1 MKTANKNNANNEG
14 EGWFTMAKKILLV
27 DDAAFMRKMIK
38 DTLSKNGYTDLYE
51 AVDGADAVEKFSE
64 INPDLVIMDITMPNM
79 DGLEA
84 LKAIRGKNKDANVV
98 MCSAM
103 GQESMVMDAVR
114 SGAKD
119 FIVKPFKADR
129 VLKTVNSI
137 LGAP

>member
-1 MKTANKNNANNEG
+1 
-14 EGWFTMAKKILLV
+14 MAKRILLV

-38 DTLSKNGYTDLYE
+38 DTLSKNGYSDLHE
-51 AVDGADAVEKFSE
+51 AVDGADAVEKYTE
-64 INPDLVIMDITMPNM
+64 LKPDLVIMDITMPNM

-84 LKAIRGKNKDANVV
+84 LKAIRAKDGGANIV

-119 FIVKPFKADR
+119 FIVKPFKAER
-129 VLKTVNSI
+129 VIKTVTSI
-137 LGAP
+137 LGEP

>member
-1 MKTANKNNANNEG
+1 
-14 EGWFTMAKKILLV
+14 MAKILLV

-51 AVDGADAVEKFSE
+51 AVDGADAVEKFTE
-64 INPDLVIMDITMPNM
+64 LQPDLVIMDITMPNM

-84 LKAIRGKNKDANVV
+84 LKAIRAKDGNANVV

-103 GQESMVMDAVR
+103 GQETMVVDAVR

-119 FIVKPFKADR
+119 FIVKPFKPDR
-129 VLKTVNSI
+129 VLKTVSAI
-137 LGAP
+137 LGNP